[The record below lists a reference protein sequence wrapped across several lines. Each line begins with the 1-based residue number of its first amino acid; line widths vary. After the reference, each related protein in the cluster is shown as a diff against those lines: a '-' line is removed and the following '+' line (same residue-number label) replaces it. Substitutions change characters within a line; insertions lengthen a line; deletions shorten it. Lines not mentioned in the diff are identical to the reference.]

1 MQGDNGE
8 KKSKMQG
15 SKSHGKQKKQ
25 QGDTKDAEAGASTDE
40 LKLSC

>member
-25 QGDTKDAEAGASTDE
+25 QGDTKDA
-40 LKLSC
+40 